1 MAAFEGVPRLRS
13 THVGG
18 FVLSSAR
25 LGDYMPVEHTTMG
38 RTIIQFDKDDLD
50 AVGVPKFDFLG
61 LGALSLVSRAFDM
74 IEGRTGTGPEMSK
87 LPPADEE
94 TTNLI

>member
-18 FVLSSAR
+18 FVLSSAP

-61 LGALSLVSRAFDM
+61 LGALSLVRRAFDM
-74 IEGRTGTGPEMSK
+74 IEVATGKRPSFMQS
-87 LPPADEE
+87 PWACS
-94 TTNLI
+94 